1 MTTPK
6 EKKTYTISMFNKKKG
21 GNKKILSFAES
32 EDKKPASVP
41 KKRKLN
47 ISEEQ
52 PKPLSTKPKQVVEID
67 DIDLSKYTNDPLL
80 TSTNNIDFLKQIM
93 RNQNSLVS
101 NIDKSI
107 TDEDKTI
114 VNILSSV
121 KNYLPTENKHH
132 VTLTYAQSL
141 DSKIGYRFKK
151 TAISH
156 IETKQMTH
164 FLRYHHDGIVVG
176 FNTFVEDNPN
186 LNFKYYQNTM
196 SYFIKKDDKKIIPI
210 ILDPKL
216 KIKEYIKQNKDVN
229 LKTNYENGSGAKS
242 IFVCLQSHLKN
253 IEEPWMEVLAVP
265 DEIYYTMEKLF
276 LHINEKL
283 PHIKSFMVEGGA
295 TIINKMVEQ
304 NNNKEFIDTTILTI
318 APIYLGSEGVS
329 VTPTINEKHTLN
341 NVEWVKGSN
350 DSVLLSKR

>member
-1 MTTPK
+1 
-6 EKKTYTISMFNKKKG
+6 MFGKKKG

-32 EDKKPASVP
+32 EDKKPTSVS

-47 ISEEQ
+47 IPEEK
-52 PKPLSTKPKQVVEID
+52 PIPLSTKPKQVVELD
-67 DIDLSKYTNDPLL
+67 EIDLSKYTNDPLL
-80 TSTNNIDFLKQIM
+80 TSTNNIEFLKQIM
-93 RNQNSLVS
+93 TNQNTLKSS
-101 NIDKSI
+101 IDRPV
-107 TDEDKTI
+107 TDEDKVI
-114 VNILSSV
+114 VNMLALV
-121 KNYLPTENKHH
+121 KNYLPKDNQSY

-141 DSKIGYRFKK
+141 DSKIGYRYKK
-151 TAISH
+151 TPISH

-186 LNFKYYQNTM
+186 LNFKYFQNTM
-196 SYFIKKDDKKIIPI
+196 SHFIKKDDKQIVPI

-229 LKTNYENGSGAKS
+229 LKSNYESGSGAKS
-242 IFVCLQSHLKN
+242 IFVCLQSFFKD

-276 LHINEKL
+276 IHINEKL
-283 PHIKSFMVEGGA
+283 PHVKSFMVEGGA
-295 TIINKMVEQ
+295 TIINKMIEQ

-318 APIYLGSEGVS
+318 APIYLGNDGVS
-329 VTPTINEKHTLN
+329 VTPTIQQKHTLN

-350 DSVLLSKR
+350 DTVLLSKR